1 MANILDIQ
9 KGVSARIRLRRREAG
24 LSQAAL
30 AERSG
35 VSLGSIKRFEGS
47 GEVSLASLVRIA
59 AVLGCEADFEKLFT
73 RRNYQPIDEVT
84 AEGSRPKGKRMLSA
98 VKKADEKRTQVEKIM
113 NEFEAVVERIL
124 IG

>member
-35 VSLGSIKRFEGS
+35 VSLGSIKRFEGA
-47 GEVSLASLVRIA
+47 GDVSLASLVRIA

-84 AEGSRPKGKRMLSA
+84 VEGSRPKGKRMLPPH
-98 VKKADEKRTQVEKIM
+98 KKQTKNGRRWRKS
-113 NEFEAVVERIL
+113 
-124 IG
+124 